1 MLARTAS
8 LLLSCVQHQEIL
20 GVDCFCQDALDQSV
34 KRALKSFTGHSNK
47 LGRWEKKHTGSCL
60 VSGLFV
66 FCAICLLFSPCSP
79 VLLILLPGPGQDPDW
94 SFDLVFFKTNG
105 AWEDPFYTRHPRN
118 SSNHGKGMALFQDI
132 RIHPL
137 QRVVIYLAQACF
149 PGKQRAAFS
158 LCGVLIK
165 LSFSTCLAG
174 HMSHL
179 LSLIESSLQKLLL
192 V

>member
-1 MLARTAS
+1 MLARAGR
-8 LLLSCVQHQEIL
+8 LLLSWVQQQEIL
-20 GVDCFCQDALDQSV
+20 GVDCFCQDELDQSV
-34 KRALKSFTGHSNK
+34 KRALKSFTDHSNK
-47 LGRWEKKHTGSCL
+47 LVSQERKHIGKFL

-66 FCAICLLFSPCSP
+66 LCAICLFFSPCSP
-79 VLLILLPGPGQDPDW
+79 ILLILLPGPGQDPHW
-94 SFDLVFFKTNG
+94 SFDLVFLKTNG
-105 AWEDPFYTRHPRN
+105 AWEDPFHTRHPRN

-132 RIHPL
+132 RIYPL
-137 QRVVIYLAQACF
+137 QRAVIYLAQNCF

-158 LCGVLIK
+158 LFGVLIN
-165 LSFSTCLAG
+165 LSFPTCLAG